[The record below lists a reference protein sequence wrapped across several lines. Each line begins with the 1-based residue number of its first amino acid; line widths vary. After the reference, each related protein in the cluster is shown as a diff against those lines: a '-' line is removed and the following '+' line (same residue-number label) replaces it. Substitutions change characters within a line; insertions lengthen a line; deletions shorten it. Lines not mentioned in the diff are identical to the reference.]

1 MDSNV
6 ANNTV
11 INFATQD
18 VGFEDG
24 GGSSAGSTD
33 VSFVRGRHQVSM
45 PTNMVANENS
55 PVIPDPNRGSRL
67 LSIVS
72 DQG

>member
-33 VSFVRGRHQVSM
+33 VSLVRGRHQVRM
-45 PTNMVANENS
+45 PTNMVADENS
-55 PVIPDPNRGSRL
+55 PVILDPNRGSRL